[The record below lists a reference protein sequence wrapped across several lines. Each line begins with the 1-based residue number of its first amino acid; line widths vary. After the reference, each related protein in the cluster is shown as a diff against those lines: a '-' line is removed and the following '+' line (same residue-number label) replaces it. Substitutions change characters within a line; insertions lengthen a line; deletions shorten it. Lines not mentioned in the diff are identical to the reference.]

1 LENLKFAK
9 TLSLLPKLKQAGRTY
24 NLKALFWHR
33 MVPHQLR
40 QWSWADGPLRQANWQ
55 IL

>member
-24 NLKALFWHR
+24 NLKLCFGIGWCLINLDSDLEQMDR
-33 MVPHQLR
+33 YVR
-40 QWSWADGPLRQANWQ
+40 QIDKC
-55 IL
+55 